1 MVPIARASTVVVV
14 AFALSA
20 LVACGTT
27 DADSGTQRADSS
39 GVEIVTYRGPDRMLE
54 WRFELAF
61 TLGGEDTDEES
72 FYELSAAYVGTD
84 ANGNL
89 YILDT
94 SAKRVVVFDAEGNH
108 LRTMGGEG
116 GGPGEMRFPFALGVS
131 PSGVASAFDVPK
143 RALVRFGPDGAVLDE
158 IRVTFPYAGGPFV
171 DHDGSMV
178 FPVQKLD
185 PESETF
191 TDQLLAISGTDTLR
205 LVSHVRPAGKTIV
218 LESCGMQLFGANPV
232 FSPTMRWS
240 PSGDGVAVVTASDY
254 DIAFYR
260 GNALTRVLRRALE
273 PAPATREAAAASVGD
288 GMRVVAAGVVRICDS
303 EEVVDKRGF
312 AETIPVIGGF
322 ARGPAGTL
330 WVRRSAG
337 PGSPEPID
345 VFDRDGTYLGT
356 LPDGTPFP
364 VAVIHGQIAA
374 IETDEADVDR
384 LAVYRI
390 DK

>member
-1 MVPIARASTVVVV
+1 MVPFARTSAV
-14 AFALSA
+14 AVAVALSA
-20 LVACGTT
+20 LTACGTS
-27 DADSGTQRADSS
+27 DAGLGTQRADSS
-39 GVEIVTYRGPDRMLE
+39 GVEIVTYGGPDRMLE
-54 WRFELAF
+54 WRFQRAF

-72 FYELSAAYVGTD
+72 FYELSAAQVGTD
-84 ANGNL
+84 ADGNV
-89 YILDT
+89 YVLDR
-94 SAKRVVVFDAEGNH
+94 SAKRVVVFDAEGTH
-108 LRTMGGEG
+108 IRTMGGEG

-131 PSGVASAFDVPK
+131 PSGVAGALDMSK
-143 RALVRFGPDGAVLDE
+143 QGLVRFGPDGAVLDE
-158 IRVTFPYAGGPFV
+158 IRVTFPYSGGPFI
-171 DHDGSMV
+171 DRDGSMV

-205 LVSHVRPAGKTIV
+205 VVSRVRPAGKTIV
-218 LESCGMQLFGANPV
+218 LESCGMQLFGATPV

-240 PSGDGVAVVTASDY
+240 PSGDGVAVVTSSDY

-260 GNALTRVLRRALE
+260 GDTLTRVLRRALE
-273 PAPATREAAAASVGD
+273 PARATHEAAAASVGD

-312 AETIPVIGGF
+312 AETIPVIG
-322 ARGPAGTL
+322 ALAEGPEGTL

-337 PGSPEPID
+337 AGSPEPID

-364 VAVIHGQIAA
+364 VAVIGEQIAA

-390 DK
+390 GK

>member
-1 MVPIARASTVVVV
+1 MGPIARTSTAAVV
-14 AFALSA
+14 AVALSA
-20 LVACGTT
+20 LAACGTS
-27 DADSGTQRADSS
+27 DADHGTQRADSA
-39 GVEIVTYRGPDRMLE
+39 GVEIITYSGPDRMLD
-54 WRFELAF
+54 WRFEPTF

-84 ANGNL
+84 ADGNL

-94 SAKRVVVFDAEGNH
+94 SAKRVVVFDAEGNY

-131 PSGVASAFDVPK
+131 PTGVASAFDISK

-158 IRVTFPYAGGPFV
+158 IRVTFPYGGGPII
-171 DHDGSMV
+171 DRDGTLV
-178 FPVQKLD
+178 LPVQELD
-185 PESETF
+185 TESATY
-191 TDQLLAISGTDTLR
+191 TDRLLAITGADTLR
-205 LVSHVRPAGKTIV
+205 VVRHVRPAGGAIV
-218 LESCGMQLFGANPV
+218 LESCGMQLFGATPV

-240 PSGDGVAVVTASDY
+240 ASGEGVAVVTSSGY

-260 GNALTRVLRRALE
+260 GDTVTRVLRRALE
-273 PAPATREAAAASVGD
+273 PGRATREAAAASVGD

-303 EEVVDKRGF
+303 EEVVEQRGF
-312 AETIPVIGGF
+312 AETIPVIGGLVQ
-322 ARGPAGTL
+322 GPEGTL

-337 PGSPEPID
+337 PGSPAPID

-364 VAVIHGQIAA
+364 VAVFREQIAA